1 MVGDARRG
9 ASVRDQIVRI
19 LVTGATGM
27 IGRKLVSKL
36 LSNGRIGSKPISQ
49 LSLFDVCEPAPLP
62 ATAIPIEAFAGDLS
76 DPAAAE
82 MIVSGRPDFIFHLA
96 AIVSG
101 EAEQDFTK
109 GYRVNIDGTRNL
121 LEAVRAAR
129 YQPRLVFAS
138 SVAVFGAPLPDP
150 IPDDF
155 HLTPLTS
162 YGTQKAVAEL
172 LISDYTRKSFLDG
185 IALRLPTICVRP
197 GEPNRA
203 ASGFFSNIIREPLT
217 GAEAVLPV
225 PEDVRHT
232 HASPRAAIDFLLHAA
247 ALDSERIG
255 PRRAITM
262 PGISVT
268 VGEQIAALRNVA
280 GEEALRLIR
289 REPSPFV
296 ERIVR
301 GWPARFDARHALE
314 LGFRA
319 EQSFEEIIRVHIEDE
334 LGGHVA

>member
-1 MVGDARRG
+1 VT
-9 ASVRDQIVRI
+9 VVHI
-19 LVTGATGM
+19 LVTGAAGM
-27 IGRKLVSKL
+27 LGRKLVSKL
-36 LSNGRIGSKPISQ
+36 LSNGRIGSALISQ
-49 LSLFDVCEPAPLP
+49 LSLFDVCEFAPLP
-62 ATAIPIEAFAGDLS
+62 ATTIPIDASAGDLS
-76 DPAAAE
+76 IAPAAE
-82 MIVSGRPDFIFHLA
+82 MMVSGRPDFVFHLA
-96 AIVSG
+96 AIVSA
-101 EAEQDFTK
+101 EAEQDFAQ
-109 GYRVNIDGTRNL
+109 GYRVNVDGTRNL

-129 YQPRLVFAS
+129 YRPRLIFAS
-138 SVAVFGAPLPDP
+138 SVAVFGAPVPDP

-172 LISDYTRKSFLDG
+172 LISDYTRKGFLDG

-203 ASGFFSNIIREPLT
+203 ASGFFSNIIREPLA

-232 HASPRAAIDFLLHAA
+232 HASPRAAVDFLLHAA

-268 VGEQIAALRNVA
+268 VGEQIAALRNIA
-280 GEEALRLIR
+280 GEQAVRRIR
-289 REPSPFV
+289 REPSPFI

-301 GWPARFDARHALE
+301 GWPARFDTRRARE

-319 EQSFEEIIRVHIEDE
+319 EQSFKEIIRVHIEDE
-334 LGGHVA
+334 LGGHVT